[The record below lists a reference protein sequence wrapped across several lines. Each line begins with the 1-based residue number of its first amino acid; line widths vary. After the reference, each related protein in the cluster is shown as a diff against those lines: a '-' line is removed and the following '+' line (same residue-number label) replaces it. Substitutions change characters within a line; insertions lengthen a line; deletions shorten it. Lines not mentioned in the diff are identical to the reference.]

1 MEDKEIIAIKAL
13 DYVTDNSVIGLGTGS
28 TANFFIK
35 HLANKIKNERLNIQV
50 VASSTVSE
58 IEAVR
63 NKLNLIG
70 IDTLE
75 TLDLYVDG
83 ADEITNDLNVLKG
96 RGYDLVKEKILAQSA
111 NKFIIIA
118 DHSKRVN
125 RIGENYP
132 IPIEVLKSTW
142 RLSKKILDKF
152 GQGSLRK
159 NATGDAYAISSAGN
173 YIFDYSFDEMPLRD
187 LHEKILT
194 TPGVIETG
202 IFYAITDCALIVDN
216 GHIEVLSK

>member
-50 VASSTVSE
+50 VASSTISE
-58 IEAVR
+58 IEAQR
-63 NKLNLIG
+63 NRLNLIG

-111 NKFIIIA
+111 DRFIIIA
-118 DHSKRVN
+118 DHKKRVN

-159 NATGDAYAISSAGN
+159 NAAGDAYAISSAGN
-173 YIFDYSFDEMPLRD
+173 YIFDYSFDEIPLRD

-194 TPGVIETG
+194 IPGVIETG
-202 IFYAITDCALIVDN
+202 IFYEITDCALIVDN
-216 GHIEVLSK
+216 GHIEVLFK

>member
-13 DYVTDNSVIGLGTGS
+13 DYVSDNSVIGLGTGS

-58 IEAVR
+58 IEAQR

-159 NATGDAYAISSAGN
+159 NAAGDAYAISSAGN

>member
-58 IEAVR
+58 IEAQR

-83 ADEITNDLNVLKG
+83 ADDITNDLNVLKG

-159 NATGDAYAISSAGN
+159 NAAGDAYAISSAGN
-173 YIFDYSFDEMPLRD
+173 YIFDYSFDEVPLRD
-187 LHEKILT
+187 LHEKILS

-216 GHIEVLSK
+216 GHIQILSK

>member
-58 IEAVR
+58 IKAQR

-75 TLDLYVDG
+75 DLDLYVDG

-152 GQGSLRK
+152 GQGNLRK
-159 NATGDAYAISSAGN
+159 NAAGDAYAISSAGN

>member
-58 IEAVR
+58 IEAQR

-125 RIGENYP
+125 HIGENYP

-159 NATGDAYAISSAGN
+159 NAAGDAYAISSAGN

>member
-35 HLANKIKNERLNIQV
+35 HLANKINNERLNIQV

-58 IEAVR
+58 IEAQR

-142 RLSKKILDKF
+142 RLSKKILEKF

-159 NATGDAYAISSAGN
+159 NAAGDAYAISSAGN
-173 YIFDYSFDEMPLRD
+173 YIFDYSFEDIPLRD
-187 LHEKILT
+187 LHEKILS

-216 GHIEVLSK
+216 GHIEILSK

>member
-13 DYVTDNSVIGLGTGS
+13 DYVANNSVIGLGTGS

-58 IEAVR
+58 IEAQR

-159 NATGDAYAISSAGN
+159 NAAGDAYAISSAGN
-173 YIFDYSFDEMPLRD
+173 YIFDYSFDEIPLRD

-216 GHIEVLSK
+216 GHIEVLSI

>member
-13 DYVTDNSVIGLGTGS
+13 DYVTNDSVIGLGTGS

-58 IEAVR
+58 IEAKK

-159 NATGDAYAISSAGN
+159 NAAGDAYSISSAGN

-187 LHEKILT
+187 LHEKILI

-202 IFYAITDCALIVDN
+202 IFYAITDRALIVDN
-216 GHIEVLSK
+216 GHIEALSK

>member
-13 DYVTDNSVIGLGTGS
+13 DYVSDNSVIGLGTGS

-58 IEAVR
+58 IEATR

-159 NATGDAYAISSAGN
+159 NAAGDAYAISSAGN
-173 YIFDYSFDEMPLRD
+173 YIFDYSFDEAPLRD

-216 GHIEVLSK
+216 GHIEMLSK

>member
-50 VASSTVSE
+50 VGSSTVSE

-159 NATGDAYAISSAGN
+159 NAAGDAYAISSAGN
-173 YIFDYSFDEMPLRD
+173 YIFDYSFDEIPLRD

-194 TPGVIETG
+194 SPGVIETG

-216 GHIEVLSK
+216 GHIEVITK

>member
-13 DYVTDNSVIGLGTGS
+13 DYVSDNSVIGLGTGS

-58 IEAVR
+58 IEAQR

-75 TLDLYVDG
+75 ALDLYVDG

-159 NATGDAYAISSAGN
+159 NAAGDAYAISSAGN

-187 LHEKILT
+187 LHEKILS

-216 GHIEVLSK
+216 GHIEILSK

>member
-58 IEAVR
+58 IEAQR

-75 TLDLYVDG
+75 NLDLYVDG

-159 NATGDAYAISSAGN
+159 NAAGDAYAISSAGN

>member
-35 HLANKIKNERLNIQV
+35 HLANKIKSERLDIQV

-58 IEAVR
+58 IEAQR

-132 IPIEVLKSTW
+132 IPIEILKSTW

-159 NATGDAYAISSAGN
+159 NAAGDAYAISSAGN
-173 YIFDYSFDEMPLRD
+173 YIFDYSFDEIPLKD

>member
-58 IEAVR
+58 IEAER

-159 NATGDAYAISSAGN
+159 NAAGDAYAISSAGN
-173 YIFDYSFDEMPLRD
+173 YIFDYSFDEIPLRD

>member
-58 IEAVR
+58 IEAQR

-83 ADEITNDLNVLKG
+83 ADEITNDLNILKG

-159 NATGDAYAISSAGN
+159 NAAGDAYAISSAGN

-187 LHEKILT
+187 LHEKILS
-194 TPGVIETG
+194 TPGVVETG
-202 IFYAITDCALIVDN
+202 IFYAITDCALVVDN
-216 GHIEVLSK
+216 GHIEILSK

>member
-58 IEAVR
+58 IEATR

-159 NATGDAYAISSAGN
+159 NAAGDAYAISSAGN
-173 YIFDYSFDEMPLRD
+173 YIFDYSFDEVPLRD

-216 GHIEVLSK
+216 GHIEMLSK

>member
-58 IEAVR
+58 IEAQR

-75 TLDLYVDG
+75 NLDLYVDG

-159 NATGDAYAISSAGN
+159 NAAGDAYAISSAGN
-173 YIFDYSFDEMPLRD
+173 YIFDYSFDEIPLRD

>member
-58 IEAVR
+58 IEAQR

-159 NATGDAYAISSAGN
+159 NAAGDAYAISSAGN

-187 LHEKILT
+187 LHEKILS

-216 GHIEVLSK
+216 GDIEILSK

>member
-58 IEAVR
+58 IEAQR

-75 TLDLYVDG
+75 NLDLYVDG

-132 IPIEVLKSTW
+132 IPIEVLKSSW

-159 NATGDAYAISSAGN
+159 NAAGDAYAISSAGN
-173 YIFDYSFDEMPLRD
+173 YIFDYSFDEMPLRV

>member
-1 MEDKEIIAIKAL
+1 MEDKEIIAMKAL
-13 DYVTDNSVIGLGTGS
+13 DYLTDNSVIGLGTGS

-58 IEAVR
+58 IEAQR

-159 NATGDAYAISSAGN
+159 NAAGDAYAISSAGN

-187 LHEKILT
+187 LHEKILS

-216 GHIEVLSK
+216 GHIEILSK

>member
-13 DYVTDNSVIGLGTGS
+13 DYVTDNSMIGLGTGS

-35 HLANKIKNERLNIQV
+35 HLAIKIKNERLNIQV

-58 IEAVR
+58 IEAQR

-159 NATGDAYAISSAGN
+159 NAAGDAYAISSAGN

-187 LHEKILT
+187 LHEKILS

-216 GHIEVLSK
+216 GHIEILSK

>member
-13 DYVTDNSVIGLGTGS
+13 DYVANNSVIGLGTGS

-35 HLANKIKNERLNIQV
+35 HLANKIKNERLDIQV

-159 NATGDAYAISSAGN
+159 NAAGDAYAISSAGN
-173 YIFDYSFDEMPLRD
+173 YIFDYSFDEIPLRD

>member
-58 IEAVR
+58 IEAQR

-132 IPIEVLKSTW
+132 IPIEILKSTW

-159 NATGDAYAISSAGN
+159 NAAGDAYAISSAGN

-187 LHEKILT
+187 LHEKILS

-216 GHIEVLSK
+216 GHIEILSK

>member
-13 DYVTDNSVIGLGTGS
+13 DYVSDNSVIGLGTGS

-58 IEAVR
+58 IEAQR

-159 NATGDAYAISSAGN
+159 NAAGDAYAISSAGN
-173 YIFDYSFDEMPLRD
+173 YIFDYSFDEIPLRD

>member
-58 IEAVR
+58 IEATR

-159 NATGDAYAISSAGN
+159 NAAGDAYAISSAGN

>member
-13 DYVTDNSVIGLGTGS
+13 DYVSDNSVIGLGTGS

-58 IEAVR
+58 IEATR

-159 NATGDAYAISSAGN
+159 NAAGDAYAISSAGN
-173 YIFDYSFDEMPLRD
+173 YIFDYSFDEIPLRD

-216 GHIEVLSK
+216 GHIEMLSK

>member
-13 DYVTDNSVIGLGTGS
+13 DYVYDNSVIGLGTGS

-58 IEAVR
+58 IEATR

-159 NATGDAYAISSAGN
+159 NAAGDAYAISSAGN
-173 YIFDYSFDEMPLRD
+173 YIFDYSFDEVPLRD

>member
-13 DYVTDNSVIGLGTGS
+13 DYVTDKSVIGLGTGS

-58 IEAVR
+58 IEAQR

-83 ADEITNDLNVLKG
+83 ADEITNDLNLLKG

-125 RIGENYP
+125 HIGENYP
-132 IPIEVLKSTW
+132 IPIEISKSTW

-159 NATGDAYAISSAGN
+159 NAAGDAYAISSAGN
-173 YIFDYSFDEMPLRD
+173 YIFDYSFNEIPLRD

>member
-58 IEAVR
+58 IEAQR

-83 ADEITNDLNVLKG
+83 ADEITNDLNILKG

-142 RLSKKILDKF
+142 RLSKKILEKF

-159 NATGDAYAISSAGN
+159 NAAGDAYAISSAGN
-173 YIFDYSFDEMPLRD
+173 YIFDYSFEDIPLRD
-187 LHEKILT
+187 LHEKILS

-216 GHIEVLSK
+216 GHIEILSK

>member
-58 IEAVR
+58 IEAQR

-159 NATGDAYAISSAGN
+159 NAAGDAYAISSAGN

-187 LHEKILT
+187 LHEKILS

-202 IFYAITDCALIVDN
+202 IFYAITDCALVVNN
-216 GHIEVLSK
+216 GHIEILSK

>member
-132 IPIEVLKSTW
+132 IPIEISKSTW

-159 NATGDAYAISSAGN
+159 NAAGDAYAISSAGN

>member
-159 NATGDAYAISSAGN
+159 NAAGDAYAISSAGN

-216 GHIEVLSK
+216 GHIEMLSK

>member
-58 IEAVR
+58 IEATR

-159 NATGDAYAISSAGN
+159 NAAGDAYAISSAGN
-173 YIFDYSFDEMPLRD
+173 YIFDYSFDEIPLKD

>member
-58 IEAVR
+58 IEAQR

-75 TLDLYVDG
+75 NLDLYVDG

-96 RGYDLVKEKILAQSA
+96 RGYDLVKEKLLAQSA

-159 NATGDAYAISSAGN
+159 NAAGDAYAISSAGN
-173 YIFDYSFDEMPLRD
+173 YIFDYSFDEIPLRD

>member
-58 IEAVR
+58 IEAQR

-83 ADEITNDLNVLKG
+83 ADEITKDLNVLKG

-111 NKFIIIA
+111 DKFIIIA

-152 GQGSLRK
+152 GQGNLRK
-159 NATGDAYAISSAGN
+159 NAAGDAYAISSAGN
-173 YIFDYSFDEMPLRD
+173 YIFDYSFDEVPLKD
-187 LHEKILT
+187 LNEKILT

-202 IFYAITDCALIVDN
+202 IFYALTDCALIVDN

>member
-50 VASSTVSE
+50 AASSTVSE
-58 IEAVR
+58 IEAQR

-159 NATGDAYAISSAGN
+159 NAAGDAYAISSAGN
-173 YIFDYSFDEMPLRD
+173 YIFDYSFDEIPLRD
-187 LHEKILT
+187 LHEKIST

-202 IFYAITDCALIVDN
+202 IVYAITDCALIVDN

>member
-58 IEAVR
+58 IEAQR

-75 TLDLYVDG
+75 NLDLYVDG

-118 DHSKRVN
+118 DHSKTVN

-159 NATGDAYAISSAGN
+159 NAAGDAYAISSAGN
-173 YIFDYSFDEMPLRD
+173 YIFDYSFDEIPLRD